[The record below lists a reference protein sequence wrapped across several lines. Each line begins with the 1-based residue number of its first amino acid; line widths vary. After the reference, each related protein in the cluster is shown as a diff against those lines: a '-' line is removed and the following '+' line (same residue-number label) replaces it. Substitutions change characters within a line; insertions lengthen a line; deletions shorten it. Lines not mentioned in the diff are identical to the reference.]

1 METKIIFDEA
11 RNGLIEFFNHEF
23 KGFDNLL
30 LQHFLNRIN
39 DFLNY
44 DEEGY
49 KYKPKFIFTN
59 DINALTKNIKTA
71 YRLPLYEDENAS
83 YFDSRIKTIIALA
96 SNDWCIYVELKD
108 DKINYGLCKAL
119 NSIKDKDLL
128 ALIEGDESL
137 KEKSD
142 KIYCVIARAMSFYL
156 MNLTSLRGNKLS
168 LNFSLDPNKQ
178 FRDETNI
185 DLFVDATFSKLR
197 TTKQKLNVIKTMY
210 TNIIKKVI
218 NEVNGAI
225 CVVVDKEY
233 KDTGLFSDGIWLKE
247 PISFN
252 KLFTNSKSY
261 SEEKLQAFV
270 QLFVAMLQFD
280 GITIVDNFGRIRGYN
295 VFVETDIKK
304 LKNIV
309 GGARKRAAYT
319 IINSR
324 RKHIIGVYFQSH
336 EGEIFYEP
344 VKGTTKKKPTPSNIV
359 TSPTVP
365 NLPTPT
371 SSIEVAETSVENS
384 V

>member
-11 RNGLIEFFNHEF
+11 RNSVVEFFNDEF
-23 KGFDNLL
+23 KGFNNLL
-30 LQHFLNRIN
+30 LQHFLNRVN

-44 DEEGY
+44 DEEGL

-59 DINALTKNIKTA
+59 DIDKIVKNIKTA
-71 YRLPLYEDENAS
+71 YKLPIYEDDNGAD
-83 YFDSRIKTIIALA
+83 FDNRVKRIISLA
-96 SNDWCIYVELKD
+96 NDDWCIYVEQTE
-108 DKINYGLCKAL
+108 DKINYGLIKAL

-128 ALIEGDESL
+128 SLIESDETL
-137 KEKSD
+137 KEKE
-142 KIYCVIARAMSFYL
+142 KLYCVIARSVNFYI
-156 MNLTSLRGNKLS
+156 MTFTSLRGNKLT

-185 DLFVDATFSKLR
+185 DMFVDATFSKLR
-197 TTKQKLNVIKTMY
+197 TTKNKLSVIKTMY

-218 NEVNGAI
+218 NKVNGAI
-225 CVVVDKEY
+225 CVVIDKEY

-247 PISFN
+247 PISFS

-270 QLFVAMLQFD
+270 ELFIAMLQFD
-280 GITIVDNFGRIRGYN
+280 GITIVDNYGRIRGYN
-295 VFVETDIKK
+295 VFVETDTKK

-344 VKGTTKKKPTPSNIV
+344 VKIRSVKKPIASESVKEEIQPIVITKSEEPSIKD
-359 TSPTVP
+359 
-365 NLPTPT
+365 
-371 SSIEVAETSVENS
+371 
-384 V
+384 